1 MSCNRNGE
9 WCLCRSHTHL
19 FLHYVPSVR
28 GQEHRVTYMFTSTYN
43 TVMTSRVL
51 TNRPGMYFWQ
61 WCCADKHKGHSFAC
75 AGTFHFIKK
84 SSSHDFFFF
93 FFFKKPSAD
102 NLLVYLTVNFR
113 FPAVS
118 TFTLHDLNAPYIGM
132 NPSRGRLMICP
143 SKISLNTKQS
153 IVISQCW
160 HFFTLLLNNM
170 NHISNLHQLS
180 FSLQWICLCVSQ

>member
-1 MSCNRNGE
+1 MLELST
-9 WCLCRSHTHL
+9 LSKSPPHMI
-19 FLHYVPSVR
+19 FL
-28 GQEHRVTYMFTSTYN
+28 
-43 TVMTSRVL
+43 
-51 TNRPGMYFWQ
+51 
-61 WCCADKHKGHSFAC
+61 
-75 AGTFHFIKK
+75 
-84 SSSHDFFFF
+84 FFFSF
-93 FFFKKPSAD
+93 LKKPSAD

-180 FSLQWICLCVSQ
+180 FSLQWICLCVSQQLAFAALWIWASEWSWQCNVVFPRHFWKANPNRRPSHRMIKHLH